1 MMDCNA
7 ATRNGCRL
15 MSQVCQYKTPLLVCV
30 PVGEGC
36 WGCLLPF
43 TGISGESR
51 AHVLRYIGVDVR
63 TK

>member
-15 MSQVCQYKTPLLVCV
+15 MRQTISVQGAPADCV

-36 WGCLLPF
+36 WGCLLQF
-43 TGISGESR
+43 TGISGEGR
-51 AHVLRYIGVDVR
+51 AHVLRYIGAGIR